1 MTFSNSSILSTFSFK
16 QINILVFCLLAAP
29 LCHARLGLTSKE
41 LSSMN
46 WIPSQSSGG
55 EASVDHSSTPGDHDK
70 VAAPVAKLSFS
81 SSIKT
86 TVIKAATTQ
95 SQAVL
100 TNVFNGLMYTA
111 QVTLG
116 NGQAFAMNL
125 DTGSA
130 DTWVRGPNCQNP
142 SNDGSCNGPKVN
154 VADTSIQSL
163 GATWQTNYG
172 IGSVRVSFGCF

>member
-1 MTFSNSSILSTFSFK
+1 
-16 QINILVFCLLAAP
+16 
-29 LCHARLGLTSKE
+29 
-41 LSSMN
+41 MN
-46 WIPSQSSGG
+46 WIQSESSSSG
-55 EASVDHSSTPGDHDK
+55 ATLDDPLSLSSTPGEDSA
-70 VAAPVAKLSFS
+70 VPVAKLSFS

-100 TNVFNGLMYTA
+100 TNVFNGLLYNA

-130 DTWVRGPNCQNP
+130 DTWIRGPNCQNP

-172 IGSVRVSFGCF
+172 IGSVRVSFGQF